1 MSMCVVFCVVVSIE
15 KKDNLPGSENFYI
28 QPLDNDLYEW
38 HFTIKGCKDTV
49 YDGGLY
55 HGYFQIPKDYPL
67 APPNIYFMNKSGR
80 YEINKKICMNITS
93 YHKEEW
99 TPAWTLRTMME
110 AVCAYFTVEDRG
122 IGSIKLTPAARKK
135 LAKESV
141 NFVCPKCGPIKD
153 IVKKNEI

>member
-1 MSMCVVFCVVVSIE
+1 MRSITQGRLRKE

-110 AVCAYFTVEDRG
+110 AVCAYFTGNLNNQKWRIEELVV
-122 IGSIKLTPAARKK
+122 S
-135 LAKESV
+135 
-141 NFVCPKCGPIKD
+141 N
-153 IVKKNEI
+153 